1 MAHVVTDID
10 TTVSPERVIG
20 ALTDFSPR
28 RFDLWPNSDR
38 NYFKLGTV
46 GEQSAEVTEGSPAFG
61 GIWERGRYDWSQPGT
76 VRIDVQDSN
85 AFRPGSFWVYQ
96 VTPDAH
102 GGSHVHMEFERRP
115 RNLKG
120 LLAAAVLTLVG
131 GRFFTKSLRQTLS
144 RLEKSA

>member
-1 MAHVVTDID
+1 
-10 TTVSPERVIG
+10 
-20 ALTDFSPR
+20 L
-28 RFDLWPNSDR
+28 
-38 NYFKLGTV
+38 

-85 AFRPGSFWVYQ
+85 AFKPGSFWVYQ
-96 VTPDAH
+96 VTPRAN

-120 LLAAAVLTLVG
+120 MLAAAVLSVVG
-131 GRFFTKSLRQTLS
+131 NRFFTKSLRETLH
-144 RLEKSA
+144 RLEASDGHAH